1 MFFLPAQQGV
11 WCIWIQAA
19 GPWAAGKAWFY
30 GTCLLLRP
38 DLQRWGPP
46 GVGAPFGRWWQPRG
60 TQQTTTP
67 PTHTRVSSLLEF
79 PTPSRSTAQSK
90 SRPVAKSGAGCAP
103 LPDRCGREQHLLN
116 KNLTRQSCAH
126 GGFPRVRVKRRA
138 GGICASVTGRI
149 GPWQGQLALG
159 SADAGAP
166 LCRFGSSVTELGE
179 TEVPT
184 RGPLTGG

>member
-1 MFFLPAQQGV
+1 MHLDPGSGPMGRREGLV
-11 WCIWIQAA
+11 LRHVSPPEA
-19 GPWAAGKAWFY
+19 GPAA
-30 GTCLLLRP
+30 
-38 DLQRWGPP
+38 
-46 GVGAPFGRWWQPRG
+46 VGATWSRCSFWKMVAAQGD
-60 TQQTTTP
+60 TANHNP